1 MCIKQKTGGFMKT
14 VILTILMAA
23 NTTFAN
29 VSAKDKTW
37 TFSYNTQKSQSF
49 QIKKTA
55 PTFEAAFKSAAK
67 DCYQQMTH
75 GKYPGEDKG
84 LEIIDICANPKS

>member
-1 MCIKQKTGGFMKT
+1 MKT
-14 VILTILMAA
+14 VFFTVLIAA
-23 NTTFAN
+23 QMSFASVNT
-29 VSAKDKTW
+29 KQDKTW
-37 TFSYNTQKSQSF
+37 TFSYQVSNSQSLKI
-49 QIKKTA
+49 QKA
-55 PTFEAAFKSAAK
+55 ALTFEAAFKLAAK